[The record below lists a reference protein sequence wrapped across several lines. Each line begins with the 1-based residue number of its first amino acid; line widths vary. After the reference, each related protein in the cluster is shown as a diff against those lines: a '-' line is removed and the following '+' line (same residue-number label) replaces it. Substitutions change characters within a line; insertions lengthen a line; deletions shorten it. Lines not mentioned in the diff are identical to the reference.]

1 MQSASDQQTPCPL
14 TLITGFLGA
23 GKTTLLNRVLQRVD
37 RPEDQTKFGVL
48 VNDFGAI
55 NIDAALIE
63 EAHEGVVRL
72 TNGCICCPMRGD
84 VSRAVFRLLEAPQ
97 RPEHIVVEA
106 SGLSDPGTLTET
118 FLELERSGVIR
129 LDGVICLLDAEGFD
143 QLEGPSALL
152 AKCQVLA
159 SDLVVI
165 NKIDLVDEAK
175 RAQIQAKIR
184 EIAPDARAV
193 EAQHAQLP
201 QEVLFSLE
209 RRARAPHV
217 HLDDGS
223 FDSHSAQRAAPLGF
237 KTLVQGVKALPS
249 SVLRVKGIIHVQER
263 PMDRIAFHAVGK
275 RIHIRTLG
283 KFEDAPMSAL
293 VFITQGPA
301 DKRAMERLLDQAEA
315 PIA

>member
-1 MQSASDQQTPCPL
+1 MQTSSDQDAPCPL

-23 GKTTLLNRVLQRVD
+23 GKTTLLNRVLQAD
-37 RPEDQTKFGVL
+37 RTEDPTKFGVL

-72 TNGCICCPMRGD
+72 TNGCICCSMRGD

-97 RPEHIVVEA
+97 RPDHIVVEA

-118 FLELERSGVIR
+118 FLELQRSGIIR

-143 QLEGPSALL
+143 RLEGPSALL

-165 NKIDLVDEAK
+165 NKIDLVDD
-175 RAQIQAKIR
+175 AQRQRIQAKIS
-184 EIAPDARAV
+184 EIAPDARTIQTEQAK
-193 EAQHAQLP
+193 LP
-201 QEVLFSLE
+201 LEVLFSLE
-209 RRARAPHV
+209 HRARAAHF
-217 HLDDGS
+217 HMHDGA
-223 FDSHSAQRAAPLGF
+223 FDSHSAQRPKPLGF

-249 SVLRVKGIIHVQER
+249 SVLRIKGIIHVQER
-263 PMDRIAFHAVGK
+263 PQDRIAFHAVGK
-275 RIHIRTLG
+275 RVHIRTLG
-283 KFEDAPMSAL
+283 KFEDSPVSTL

-301 DKRAMERLLDQAEA
+301 DKDAFDRLLDEAEA
-315 PIA
+315 PIP